1 MQEADH
7 CLCFRRGD
15 PVSHFP
21 NLAAYYQ
28 MYRDVAT
35 ARGLML
41 IDHHPN
47 WVALQANDPTTFQ
60 SYIADGVHPN
70 AEGIGEITFPLLQWK
85 LSGGLPLPTGGAR

>member
-1 MQEADH
+1 
-7 CLCFRRGD
+7 
-15 PVSHFP
+15 
-21 NLAAYYQ
+21 
-28 MYRDVAT
+28 
-35 ARGLML
+35 ML

-70 AEGIGEITFPLLQWK
+70 AEGIGKITFPLLQWK